1 MEYLIHLDLH
11 SVISIFFIN
20 INIMGKTYKDS
31 SKYERENDKKI
42 EKIKKQRKNKK
53 LWEQKF

>member
-1 MEYLIHLDLH
+1 
-11 SVISIFFIN
+11 
-20 INIMGKTYKDS
+20 MGKTYKDS

-42 EKIKKQRKNKK
+42 EKIKKQRQNKK